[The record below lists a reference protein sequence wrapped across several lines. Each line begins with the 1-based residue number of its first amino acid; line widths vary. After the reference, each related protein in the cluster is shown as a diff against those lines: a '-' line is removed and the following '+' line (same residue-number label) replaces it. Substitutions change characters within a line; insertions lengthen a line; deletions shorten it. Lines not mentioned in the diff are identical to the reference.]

1 MAITTYPLNN
11 ITYDA
16 EDAELFHCTRRSGV
30 FMGSSGNTEYSD
42 FDATVTGSSRAITI
56 QPGLAWIRNGRFKG
70 KAVCVDAPVSIT
82 LGASNATYP
91 RYDAIVLRF
100 LPLTNESQLISVQG
114 GASSNPSRPT
124 PLRVE
129 NGTYDLHLYHVYRPA
144 GSSVVT
150 SADVEDM
157 RADLNYCGYMVDDV
171 SAFDEGKFLS
181 KEDYDP
187 SDTVA
192 KAGGIAQYVQTNSP
206 KVTLS
211 DSVSSTSTTTAAS
224 SKAVKTAYDLANGAL
239 PKNQKNAANGVAPLN
254 SSSKVPI
261 ANLPYSVSTS
271 SSSTTTL
278 ATSSAVKEA
287 HDKAVEALPFII
299 DATGTDTDNISI
311 NTNFSAVNSA
321 YLSGRLL
328 VLRVNN
334 LYIYCL
340 SQAYPNNMY
349 TFTNCDSNGY
359 IRQITFNEGSG
370 FTGSVHHSEGDFIPY
385 LEFN

>member
-30 FMGSSGNTEYSD
+30 FMGSSGDTEYSD
-42 FDATVTGSSRAITI
+42 FDVSVTGSNRVVTI

-70 KAVCVDAPVSIT
+70 KVVCVDASVSLT
-82 LGASNATYP
+82 LSKSSDTHP

-100 LPLTNESQLISVQG
+100 NPSTNASQLISVQG
-114 GASSNPSRPT
+114 TASSKPARPT
-124 PLRVE
+124 PTRVE
-129 NGTYDLHLYHVYRPA
+129 NGIYDLHLYHVYRPA
-144 GSSVVT
+144 GSSVIT
-150 SADVEDM
+150 SANVEDM

-171 SAFDEGKFLS
+171 SAFDEGKFLAR
-181 KEDYDP
+181 ENYDP
-187 SDTVA
+187 TESVA

-271 SSSTTTL
+271 STSTTTL

-287 HDKAVEALPFII
+287 YDKAVESLPLII
-299 DATGTDTDNISI
+299 DATGTNADNLSC
-311 NTNFSAVNSA
+311 NTTFSVADSV

-328 VLRVNN
+328 ILRVNDFH
-334 LYIYCL
+334 IYHL
-340 SQAYPNNMY
+340 SKAYPGSMY
-349 TFTNCDSNGY
+349 VFTNCDSNGY
-359 IRQITFNEGSG
+359 IYQISFRDEER
-370 FTGSVHHSEGDFIPY
+370 FTGSAHRSEGDFISL